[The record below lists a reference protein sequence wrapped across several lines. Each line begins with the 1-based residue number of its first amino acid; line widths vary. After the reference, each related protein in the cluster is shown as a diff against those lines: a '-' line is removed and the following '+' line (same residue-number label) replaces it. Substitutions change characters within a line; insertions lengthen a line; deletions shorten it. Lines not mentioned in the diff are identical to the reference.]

1 MSSLPDPGIESPKR
15 QEKVLA
21 VRALVPLNFLSQVNK
36 QRQRCLEDELT
47 IACLS
52 HPDEGELLSTQR
64 KDPDR
69 GCVPYLKIPSQRRI

>member
-1 MSSLPDPGIESPKR
+1 MSSPDPGIESPKR

-52 HPDEGELLSTQR
+52 HRDEGELLSTHT
-64 KDPDR
+64 
-69 GCVPYLKIPSQRRI
+69 LL